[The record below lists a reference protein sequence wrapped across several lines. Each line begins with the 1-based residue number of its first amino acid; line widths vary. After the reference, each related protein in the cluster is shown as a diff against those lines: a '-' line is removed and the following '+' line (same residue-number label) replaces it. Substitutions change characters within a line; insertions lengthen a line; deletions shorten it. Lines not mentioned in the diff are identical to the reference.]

1 MRMMAKTT
9 PQPLPLRS
17 TTVVVGRST
26 TRSVTRS
33 SAMLLSSRW
42 THLSAESDS
51 HAKRI
56 RLPERKKGAAQAAP
70 LSSVRMISVADL
82 RYGRGDRTSG
92 VEGKSVS
99 VRVDLGGCRFLK
111 KQNTK
116 IHKQNQ

>member
-1 MRMMAKTT
+1 MMAKTT

-26 TRSVTRS
+26 TCSVTRS

-42 THLSAESDS
+42 THLSGAESDS

-56 RLPERKKGAAQAAP
+56 WLPERKKGAAQAAP

-82 RYGRGDRTSG
+82 RYGRGPDAACQIPFVLVCFLARSEEHTS
-92 VEGKSVS
+92 ELQSLMRIS
-99 VRVDLGGCRFLK
+99 Y
-111 KQNTK
+111 
-116 IHKQNQ
+116 